1 MSETNAAQMHAVQA
15 PSRRNTA
22 GMLLRIGRII
32 LGAVFVYAAYTKL
45 RNPWPLFAMSIESYH
60 MLPTWISELIARSL
74 PWFELLLGVLLII
87 GVGLRWVAAAASLML
102 ISFFTVMLRAQAK
115 GLTIDCGCFGV
126 GEQLG
131 PKTLI
136 RDGLLVALA
145 IAVTVGA
152 FLARRQRSSGAAAAA
167 RPV

>member
-1 MSETNAAQMHAVQA
+1 MSNTNAAEMHALQE
-15 PSRRNTA
+15 PSRRNT
-22 GMLLRIGRII
+22 GRILLTMGRVV

-74 PWFELLLGVLLII
+74 PWFELLLGVLLI
-87 GVGLRWVAAAASLML
+87 VGLALRWVAAAAALML
-102 ISFFTVMLRAQAK
+102 ISFFSVMLRAQAK

-152 FLARRQRSSGAAAAA
+152 FLARRQRSSAAAT
-167 RPV
+167 RPA